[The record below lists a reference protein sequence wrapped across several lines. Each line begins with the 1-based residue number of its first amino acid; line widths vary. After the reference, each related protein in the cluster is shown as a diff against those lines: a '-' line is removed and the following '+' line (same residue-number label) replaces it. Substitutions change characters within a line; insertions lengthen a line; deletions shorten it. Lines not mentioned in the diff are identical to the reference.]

1 MPKKLNIVESKKK
14 PPKPSKPSKPP
25 KFEFKDGGL
34 KPVKKVAPKPKLPKK
49 LKVVESK
56 KIEPKLPK
64 KLKIKEPRTIGKDLT
79 GLSKSQMN
87 KLSPL
92 ELMGKLPVE
101 LRKNI
106 LALREPRT
114 IGKDLTGLSKSQMN
128 KLSPLELMGK
138 LPVELRK
145 NILAPKKTGVKVG
158 GIPVEKLTVEDVDPD
173 DELIWGTE
181 GSRTWGEDYDD
192 MLKKVLNKSDYNF
205 YTEKSGVRGI
215 RGIPRQRKLEDK
227 IYYILRPRDI
237 KLRNRLLTA
246 FKKKYKG
253 QSMRPEEAEDLFMEF
268 YEETYEK

>member
-64 KLKIKEPRTIGKDLT
+64 KLKIK
-79 GLSKSQMN
+79 
-87 KLSPL
+87 
-92 ELMGKLPVE
+92 
-101 LRKNI
+101 
-106 LALREPRT
+106 EPRT